1 MNDRIKFHKIVIV
14 VSLFCLFV
22 ENKRKRNL
30 SAKDFGCVACST
42 MKRRCDVVIFVKKD
56 YDLQLESVQK
66 VVSKCN
72 EEKQNNVIYVCRSCR
87 YNLKGLSKESENT
100 DIKDA
105 SKETVYVCTCCHSS
119 FKRQKQVIF
128 FKRKNYDF
136 ENKCV
141 QVALSE
147 DVRCKNSIYEHICK
161 NCHYQLRQKK
171 NVVPRIP
178 ENAYCRSKNPEKF
191 CKGCKSSDSKGLQ
204 GEKKKQSGVSRGTGY
219 WSDILETMGEKT
231 SFDDLKSYVDTLELP
246 VLGRNFKGLR
256 QVSNEKRDN
265 LAFSRIPNDVGAS
278 KEDLVPVLTSGG
290 GSCFYYS
297 LSRLVYGDES
307 HCKEMRVRVIVEGI
321 RNMGLYLNHDY
332 LCRGYDFP
340 YGSETCLPE
349 IYATYSSFYN
359 PVVDLNAE
367 IVVEY
372 YKREMFNLR
381 RFSCESGIWQFHQAA
396 NVLGCQVQSVYP
408 HVPLENLRRDF
419 HRIILPRNLD
429 EAGTMV
435 RIMWTMCTWNSSRFG
450 HFVPLVERDYSLEIT
465 DENLCPVGYVESQ
478 PTFAEIDLTEVDDVH
493 GNREHVGDV
502 SMDLPKENHCR
513 KGEKSYLENVNIT
526 DSGCRESGSNGNED
540 AKKKLFQEEVCSKIN
555 RNEERF
561 SGFLCTSCHRNKSLR
576 TDVLMFEVTKYN
588 FEYDVVRNV
597 LADIYRCKDAN
608 GIEYICKTCHISLS
622 DLKNPDIPRYSAY
635 RRNEEKKK
643 NEKEEDK
650 SYICTSCHDVRCTR
664 KRMVP
669 FVIKEYN
676 FDHDIVSKVLSEKYR
691 CKCPDGSEFIC
702 DTCHSLLIDV
712 HPKLPKKCAYNM
724 EMVGKIDIS
733 KVRAQNEED
742 KRRLLIERAGEK
754 FKEMAKKIPD
764 TVCTSCHRLLFKK
777 STKVFDRNKYRSDGV
792 CGRVLSDTYRYKDME
807 TNEEYICVT
816 CDKDLKKGKMPV
828 QAVANGLDLP
838 EIPPELQGL
847 TRLECRCISLR
858 IPFMH
863 IRALPRGGRGKIRGP
878 CVNVPATLEPISH
891 ILPRVPENMDLVFL
905 KFKRIIT
912 YKNNYMRDY
921 IRPYKVMAALHWLKE
936 NNPHYEDVLIDTNW
950 LKRFEHQAIFEH
962 IIEED
967 EGESGDLKGDEKR
980 EEDGEGKLEVH
991 EDQKGVNSRKNS
1003 NKKHVEEEMDI
1014 DSGEI
1019 KKNNRRDIKDQD
1031 NQESDS
1037 EDSEIGE
1044 DENLEEAQK
1053 DYDRRADIT
1062 IGSTSTC
1069 LQFIDPDEVA
1079 FSIAPGQDAIPKFIL
1094 MDDDFEVLS
1103 FPNLFPKGVGGHG
1116 VNTPRERDICL
1127 RRYVNQRL
1135 LNKDPRFSKSIEYI
1149 FAFQYATE
1157 LKQLRTDMAMALKRQ
1172 CTDGKR
1178 ITVGDMRNFH
1188 KVNQMI
1194 WKDIAYKFMKKV
1206 RGTPSYW
1213 TVALYD
1219 TLAMLRTFGTP
1230 TWFISL
1236 SPAEF
1241 LWPEFMQAVGRK
1253 IGKKWSEEDVSRMEW
1268 ITKAEH
1274 FRENPVPVDQMFESR
1289 IESFF
1294 RYFLLSKANPLGPIS
1309 EYIQKIEF
1317 QVRGTPHA
1325 HCLLWVKDAPRVDE
1339 NSDEEVCEFVDR
1351 YINGKIPCDIP
1362 ENEDIR
1368 SLVLKLQ
1375 THSHSPCCRSHAKG
1389 KCRFHFPRPPSTKT
1403 IIARG
1408 VGDEKNVN
1416 IDEKDRRHIMELVHE
1431 RIEEGNGASLKE
1443 ILESESIPEDMYLQA
1458 LKMSQ
1463 GARGTS
1469 IVLERDIVDCKTN
1482 NCNLD
1487 CLKLWR
1493 ANMDIQYV
1501 ADPYS
1506 CIMYVLSYV
1515 MKCENGMS
1523 EILKRVAK
1531 EFKDQSVRDQM
1542 KKILSTFA
1550 NKREVSVHEAV
1561 KRVLSQWLF
1570 KKSRTVINIS
1580 NHPAEERHRMP
1591 KSEFELAGKED
1602 DDEDVFMASVH
1613 DRYAARPDE
1622 MENVCLAQF
1631 ATQYTTCSA
1640 ENKKAILL
1648 KDDQLGCVMRRTKD
1662 TVMRTHRFS
1671 DDDYRY
1677 YYSKLLLFLPW
1688 RKEDFLEGYESYEE
1702 HYNDVKDLIESNAY
1716 PFRMNSEDIIDGALS
1731 EYMNHPTTGPEWHES
1746 GSVEKENNEDDE
1758 IVDENADKELGEGK
1772 GDGQEEK
1779 RDFESPLSLKYKAEA
1794 IKDTMSAEEYCVMM
1808 RNLNEEQREIVMF
1821 NRRWMKETIV
1831 KLKRGEIPESYKIFL
1846 SGPGGTGKSY
1856 VINMIRYDNVKLFRR
1871 FYISSEDDGIHSCS
1885 EDVITLLCAYT
1896 GTAAFNING
1905 MTLHSAF
1912 QLHSKGISDERK
1924 TTMRTRLHRLMQ
1936 VTVDEISMVGTQ
1948 MLNLV
1953 NNRCCMVKYKNPE
1966 GKDFGNINILAVGD
1980 LYQLTP
1986 VMQTELYKRS
1996 YKGAKCASD
2005 LAPNLWDN
2013 FLLHELTQV
2022 MRQRDK
2028 DFADM
2033 LNVVRVGK
2041 PEENSKVDKMLKAR
2055 ELSIKEDDEDYPLD
2069 VLHVYAKNL
2078 HCKEWNEKMIN
2089 RLNGM
2094 LYITRSEDRL
2104 QDVKIDMD
2112 QLDLSTLS
2120 ATETGNLAHTLLLK
2134 VGARVFVSNNIDV
2147 SDGLTNGVF
2156 GTVSH
2161 IITTAHQAKNGEM
2174 VEEVRVVL
2182 VRFDSERVGREARA
2196 KSIYKQIDRQA
2207 VPISKTEVTFSTRKN
2222 GSEINRK
2229 RINVIRKQ
2237 FPLILAW
2244 AVTIHKVQ
2252 GMTMDRIVVD
2262 MSQSKGRFQ
2271 RGQAYVAFSRV
2282 RTYEGLNI
2290 IGYNRHQ
2297 IQTCGR
2303 VKNEM
2308 ERLRSERKLP
2318 TLPDPM
2324 IRSPPVECVS
2334 MVHLNVQGLNYRT
2347 RSKKTDVQMDK
2358 EIQMVDILC
2367 LTETHFA
2374 VTDAISA
2381 KTFWKK
2387 KKGEV
2392 YRNDR
2397 VGRKGGGVA
2406 IVVSEKFISNQI
2418 AIDSQLEVVG
2428 VEVYCPNKVVVLCT
2442 YIPPGVSK
2450 VAARYHIEKLIGN
2463 VLHETD
2469 RVIVLGDFNE
2479 DILFDQ
2485 EGKLIHECF
2494 MQMGFHQH
2502 VTCSTTDYGSLLD
2515 HVYTRRIDDIG
2526 IDVVDTYY
2534 SDHDR
2539 VFCFFK

>member
-1 MNDRIKFHKIVIV
+1 MNYRIKFHKIVIV

-30 SAKDFGCVACST
+30 SAKDFGCVACRI

-87 YNLKGLSKESENT
+87 HNLKGLSKESDKTELN
-100 DIKDA
+100 DS
-105 SKETVYVCTCCHSS
+105 SKEIVYVCTCCHSS
-119 FKRQKQVIF
+119 FKNQKQVVF
-128 FKRKNYDF
+128 FKKKNYDF

-147 DVRCKNSIYEHICK
+147 EVRCKNSIYEHICK
-161 NCHYQLRQKK
+161 NCHYQLRKQK

-178 ENAYCRSKNPEKF
+178 EKAYCRSKNPEKF
-191 CKGCKSSDSKGLQ
+191 CKGCKLGAVQ
-204 GEKKKQSGVSRGTGY
+204 GVQAAKKKQSGISRGNGF
-219 WSDILETMGEKT
+219 WRHILETMGKKT
-231 SFDDLKSYVDTLELP
+231 SFEDMKRYVDSLELP
-246 VLGRNFKGLR
+246 SLDRNFKGLK
-256 QVSNEKRDN
+256 QVRNDKRDY
-265 LAFSRIPNDVGAS
+265 LAYNRVPNDIGVD
-278 KEDLVPVLTSGG
+278 KEDVMPVLTSGA

-307 HCKEMRVRVIVEGI
+307 HCIEMRVRVIVDGI
-321 RNMGLYLNHDY
+321 RNMGHYLSHDY

-340 YGSETCLPE
+340 YGSETSLPE

-359 PVVDLNAE
+359 PVLVLNQE
-367 IVVEY
+367 VVEEY

-396 NVLGCQVQSVYP
+396 NVLGCQLQSIYP

-419 HRIILPRNLD
+419 HRIILPSNLD
-429 EAGTMV
+429 GAGTVV
-435 RIMWTMCTWNSSRFG
+435 RIMWTMSTWNSSRFG
-450 HFVPLVERDYSLEIT
+450 HLVPMVDRDHSLPII
-465 DENLCPVGYVESQ
+465 DANLCPVGYVESV
-478 PTFAEIDLTEVDDVH
+478 PTFAEIDLTEEDN
-493 GNREHVGDV
+493 G
-502 SMDLPKENHCR
+502 C
-513 KGEKSYLENVNIT
+513 GEKGHAVHINV
-526 DSGCRESGSNGNED
+526 DLSKEDGCSKSGIATESKCIKSKGYIKREDDE
-540 AKKKLFQEEVCSKIN
+540 KKKMYQEEVCRKADLS
-555 RNEERF
+555 EQRF
-561 SGFLCTSCHRNKSLR
+561 SGFLCTSCHRNKTRRS
-576 TDVLMFEVTKYN
+576 DVLMFDVTKYN
-588 FEYDVVRNV
+588 FGHDVIRNV
-597 LADIYRCKDAN
+597 LADVYRCKDPN

-622 DLKNPDIPRYSAY
+622 DLKNPDIPRYSAF

-643 NEKEEDK
+643 NEEEEGN
-650 SYICTSCHDVRCTR
+650 SYICTSCHDVKSTR
-664 KRMVP
+664 KSMVP
-669 FVIKEYN
+669 FVETEYN
-676 FDHDIVSKVLSEKYR
+676 FNNDIIKKVLCDKYR
-691 CKCPDGSEFIC
+691 CKSSGVSEFIC
-702 DTCHSLLIDV
+702 HTCYSDLLNDCPIV
-712 HPKLPKKCAYNM
+712 PKKCAYNM
-724 EMVGKIDIS
+724 GLIEKM
-733 KVRAQNEED
+733 KVNKVKQQNEKD
-742 KRRLLIERAGEK
+742 HRRHLIENAGEK
-754 FKEMAKKIPD
+754 FKEMAKQIPD

-777 STKVFDRNKYRSDGV
+777 STKVFNVNKYRSDGV
-792 CGRVLSDTYRYKDME
+792 CGRVLSDTYRHKDKD
-807 TNEEYICVT
+807 TDEEYICTT
-816 CDKDLKKGKMPV
+816 CDKDLKNGKMPV
-828 QAVANGLDLP
+828 QAVANGLELP

-858 IPFMH
+858 IPFMQ

-878 CVNVPATLEPISH
+878 CVNVPASLEPISEV
-891 ILPRVPENMDLVFL
+891 LPRVPENMDLVFL

-921 IRPYKVMAALHWLKE
+921 IRPCKVMAALHWLKE
-936 NNPHYEDVLIDTNW
+936 NNPYYENVSIDTNW
-950 LKRFEHQAIFEH
+950 LKKFEHQTIFEH

-967 EGESGDLKGDEKR
+967 EVETGEFK
-980 EEDGEGKLEVH
+980 EDGKSEVNGEERMETDNDH
-991 EDQKGVNSRKNS
+991 EEVNSRKNS
-1003 NKKHVEEEMDI
+1003 NSKHIEEQMDI

-1019 KKNNRRDIKDQD
+1019 KRNNRREQKDQE
-1031 NQESDS
+1031 NEESESD
-1037 EDSEIGE
+1037 DSEIGE

-1069 LQFIDPDEVA
+1069 VQFIDPDEVA

-1103 FPNLFPKGVGGHG
+1103 FPNLFPKGVGGHE
-1116 VNTPRERDICL
+1116 VSTPRERDICL
-1127 RRYVNQRL
+1127 RRYINQRL

-1157 LKQLRTDMAMALKRQ
+1157 LKQLRTDMDMALKRQ
-1172 CTDGKR
+1172 RTDGRK
-1178 ITVGDMRNFH
+1178 ITAGDLRNFQ

-1194 WKDIAYKFMKKV
+1194 WKDIAYKFMKKI

-1253 IGKKWSEEDVSRMEW
+1253 IGKKWTEEDVSRMEW

-1274 FRENPVPVDQMFESR
+1274 FRENPVPVDQMFENR
-1289 IESFF
+1289 IDSFF
-1294 RYFLLSKANPLGPIS
+1294 RYFLLSKANPLGPIC

-1325 HCLLWVKDAPRVDE
+1325 HCLLWVKDAPKVDV
-1339 NSDEEVCEFVDR
+1339 NSDEEVCEFVNR
-1351 YINGKIPCDIP
+1351 YINGRIPCDIP

-1408 VGDEKNVN
+1408 DGDECNVN
-1416 IDEKDRRHIMELVHE
+1416 IDEKDRRHIMQLVHE
-1431 RIEEGNGASLKE
+1431 KIEEGNGASLKE

-1463 GARGTS
+1463 GTRGTTV
-1469 IVLERDIVDCKTN
+1469 VLERDVEDCKTN

-1487 CLKLWR
+1487 CLRLWR

-1550 NKREVSVHEAV
+1550 NKREVSIHEAV

-1591 KSEFELAGKED
+1591 KSGLDLAMKED

-1622 MENVCLAQF
+1622 MENVCLAEF
-1631 ATQYTTCSA
+1631 ATQYTTCGS
-1640 ENKKAILL
+1640 NHKKAIFL
-1648 KDDQLGCVMRRTKD
+1648 KDEKLGCVMRRTKD
-1662 TVMRTHRFS
+1662 AVMRTHRFS
-1671 DDDYRY
+1671 DDDFRY

-1688 RKEDFLEGYESYEE
+1688 RKEEEFIEGYESYEE
-1702 HYNDVKDLIESNAY
+1702 HYNDVKDIVERKACS
-1716 PFRMNSEDIIDGALS
+1716 FRMNSEDIIDGAL
-1731 EYMNHPTTGPEWHES
+1731 EDYMNNPPTGAEWHES
-1746 GSVEKENNEDDE
+1746 VSAEKKNEDDDEDE
-1758 IVDENADKELGEGK
+1758 IVDENVDKELGEGK
-1772 GDGQEEK
+1772 GDGEEEK
-1779 RDFESPLSLKYKAEA
+1779 KDFESPLSLKYKAEA
-1794 IKDTMSAEEYCVMM
+1794 LKDTMSAEEYCVMM

-1821 NRRWMKETIV
+1821 NRKWMKECIV
-1831 KLKRGEIPESYKIFL
+1831 KMKKGETPDSYKIFL

-1871 FYISSEDDGIHSCS
+1871 FYVSSEDDGIHSCS

-1912 QLHSKGISDERK
+1912 QLHSRGISDERK

-1948 MLNLV
+1948 MLNMV

-1996 YKGAKCASD
+1996 YKDAKCASE

-2028 DFADM
+2028 AFANM

-2041 PEENSKVDKMLKAR
+2041 PEENSEVDKMLKAR
-2055 ELSIKEDDEDYPLD
+2055 ELSVKEDEEDYPFD

-2078 HCKEWNEKMIN
+2078 HCGEWNEKMLN
-2089 RLNGM
+2089 RLNGT

-2104 QDVKIDMD
+2104 QDVKIDMN
-2112 QLDLSTLS
+2112 QLDLSRLS

-2161 IITTAHQAKNGEM
+2161 IITRAHQAMNGEM

-2196 KSIYKQIDRQA
+2196 KSLYKHIDRQA
-2207 VPISKTEVTFSTRKN
+2207 VPISKTEVTFSTKKN

-2282 RTYEGLNI
+2282 RTYEGLHI

-2324 IRSPPVECVS
+2324 IWSPPVECVS

-2347 RSKKTDVQMDK
+2347 RTKKTDVQMDK

-2367 LTETHFA
+2367 FTETHFE
-2374 VTDAISA
+2374 VTDVISA

-2397 VGRKGGGVA
+2397 IGRKGGGVA

-2450 VAARYHIEKLIGN
+2450 VAAKYHIEKLIGN

-2485 EGKLIHECF
+2485 DGKLIHGSF
-2494 MQMGFHQH
+2494 MQMGFQQH
-2502 VTCSTTDYGSLLD
+2502 VSCSTTDYGSLLD
-2515 HVYTRRIDDIG
+2515 HVYSRRIGDVG